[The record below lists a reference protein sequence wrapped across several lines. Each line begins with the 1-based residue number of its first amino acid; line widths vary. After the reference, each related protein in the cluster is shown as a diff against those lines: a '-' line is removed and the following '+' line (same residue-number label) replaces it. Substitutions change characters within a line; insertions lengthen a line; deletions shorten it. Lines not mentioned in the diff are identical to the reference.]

1 MSLIDKSID
10 INASSLNV
18 LPACIIE
25 AIYPIIKSIFVNSS
39 IDNDNSMIY
48 FDLEKKNGI
57 GFQASSSLLGI
68 KYLVNNNQHIYN
80 YLYNNSGKD
89 ALINDCKKI
98 YYNISA
104 NKDIISFSFTEGILD
119 FGIGYQKEIGYFEF
133 WLGNLHYHSNVDPDA
148 HLFIQNN
155 NIYKVQHYSVNYSSR
170 WLSTELPS
178 ITLNQ
183 LPLFIKQGNFNSLYE
198 VSSCA
203 ANRIFNKNEV
213 INSKGKYYRL
223 LYSYAAKL
231 ATNYYPDRGN
241 STVVFLAMEVADD

>member
-1 MSLIDKSID
+1 MSLIDKSIN
-10 INASSLNV
+10 INASSVNV

-25 AIYPIIKSIFVNSS
+25 AIYPIIKSIFINSS

-57 GFQASSSLLGI
+57 GFQVSSTYLVI
-68 KYLVNNNQHIYN
+68 KYLINNNQYIYN
-80 YLYNNSGKD
+80 YLYNNSSAD

-104 NKDIISFSFTEGILD
+104 NKDIISFSFFAGILD

-133 WLGNLHYHSNVDPDA
+133 WLGSLGTISNIDPYA

-155 NIYKVQHYSVNYSSR
+155 HIYKEQSYHYDFPSR
-170 WLSTELPS
+170 WLSAGLPS

-183 LPLFIKQGNFNSLYE
+183 LPLFIKEGNFNSLYE

-203 ANRIFNKNEV
+203 AKRVFNKNEV

-223 LYSYAAKL
+223 LYSYGAKRE
-231 ATNYYPDRGN
+231 NYVADRGDN
-241 STVVFLAMEVADD
+241 TVVFLAMEVTDN

>member
-10 INASSLNV
+10 INASSLDV

-57 GFQASSSLLGI
+57 GFELQAKASTRFLGI
-68 KYLVNNNQHIYN
+68 KYLINNNQYIYN
-80 YLYNNSGKD
+80 YMDDSTVNN
-89 ALINDCKKI
+89 CKKI
-98 YYNISA
+98 YYNISV

-133 WLGNLHYHSNVDPDA
+133 WLGGLGISNINPDA
-148 HLFIQNN
+148 HFFIQNN
-155 NIYKVQHYSVNYSSR
+155 NIYKKQEYSSHYTSSR
-170 WLSTELPS
+170 WISTELPS

-223 LYSYAAKL
+223 LYSYVVELVK
-231 ATNYYPDRGN
+231 NYYPDRGD

>member
-1 MSLIDKSID
+1 MSLIDKSIN
-10 INASSLNV
+10 INASSTSV

-25 AIYPIIKSIFVNSS
+25 AIYPIIKSIFLNSF
-39 IDNDNSMIY
+39 IDNDDSMIY

-57 GFQASSSLLGI
+57 GFQTNSSLLVI
-68 KYLVNNNQHIYN
+68 KYLINNNQYIYN
-80 YLYNNSGKD
+80 YLSNSSID
-89 ALINDCKKI
+89 DCKKI

-104 NKDIISFSFTEGILD
+104 NKDIISFSFFAGILD

-133 WLGNLHYHSNVDPDA
+133 WLGNLETTSNIDPDA

-155 NIYKVQHYSVNYSSR
+155 HIYKKQSYRYDFPSR
-170 WLSTELPS
+170 WLSAGLPS

-183 LPLFIKQGNFNSLYE
+183 LPLFIKEGNFNSLYE

-203 ANRIFNKNEV
+203 AKRVFNKNEV

-223 LYSYAAKL
+223 LYSYGAKRK
-231 ATNYYPDRGN
+231 NYTVDRGDN
-241 STVVFLAMEVADD
+241 TVVFLAMEVADD

>member
-1 MSLIDKSID
+1 MSLIDKSVV
-10 INASSLNV
+10 INASTYSE
-18 LPACIIE
+18 LPTKIIE
-25 AIYPIIKSIFVNSS
+25 IMHPIIKSIFLNSS
-39 IDNDNSMIY
+39 IDNGTSMIY

-57 GFQASSSLLGI
+57 GFQAGSSLLSI
-68 KYLVNNNQHIYN
+68 KYLINNNQYIYN
-80 YLYNNSGKD
+80 YVSSAGTSILNE
-89 ALINDCKKI
+89 CKKI

-104 NKDIISFSFTEGILD
+104 NQDIITFSFTEGILD
-119 FGIGYQKEIGYFEF
+119 FGIGYQKEVGYFEF
-133 WLGNLHYHSNVDPDA
+133 WLGNLNYLSSIDPNA

-155 NIYKVQHYSVNYSSR
+155 NIYKEQTYSYDYSSR

-183 LPLFIKQGNFNSLYE
+183 LPLFVMQGNFNNLYE

-203 ANRIFNKNEV
+203 TNRIFNKNEI

-223 LYSYAAKL
+223 LYSYAAKR
-231 ATNYYPDRGN
+231 ASNNSDRGD

>member
-1 MSLIDKSID
+1 MSLIDQSIN
-10 INASSLNV
+10 INVSSASV

-25 AIYPIIKSIFVNSS
+25 AIYPIIKSIFLNSS

-48 FDLEKKNGI
+48 FDLGKKNGI
-57 GFQASSSLLGI
+57 GFQTASYTLVI
-68 KYLVNNNQHIYN
+68 KYLVNNNQYIYN
-80 YLYNNSGKD
+80 YLYKGTSID
-89 ALINDCKKI
+89 LINNCKKI

-133 WLGNLHYHSNVDPDA
+133 WLGNLGYHSNIDSNV

-155 NIYKVQHYSVNYSSR
+155 NIYKKQDYSYDFPPR

-213 INSKGKYYRL
+213 INSRGKYYGL
-223 LYSYAAKL
+223 LYSYAVTL
-231 ATNYYPDRGN
+231 TGGNPDRGD

>member
-18 LPACIIE
+18 LSVCIIE
-25 AIYPIIKSIFVNSS
+25 AIYPIIKSIFLNSS

-57 GFQASSSLLGI
+57 GFQVYSTLLSI
-68 KYLVNNNQHIYN
+68 KYLINNNQYIYN
-80 YLYNNSGKD
+80 YVSSIDTSILNE
-89 ALINDCKKI
+89 CKKI

-104 NKDIISFSFTEGILD
+104 NQDIITFSFTEGILD
-119 FGIGYQKEIGYFEF
+119 FGIGYQKEVGYFEF
-133 WLGNLHYHSNVDPDA
+133 WLGNLNYLSSIDPNA

-155 NIYKVQHYSVNYSSR
+155 NIYKEQTYSYDYSSR
-170 WLSTELPS
+170 WLSTKLPS
-178 ITLNQ
+178 ITLSQ
-183 LPLFIKQGNFNSLYE
+183 LPLFVIQGNFNSLYE

-203 ANRIFNKNEV
+203 TNRIFNKNEV

-223 LYSYAAKL
+223 LYSYAAKR
-231 ATNYYPDRGN
+231 ADNNSDRGD

>member
-1 MSLIDKSID
+1 MSLIDKSIN
-10 INASSLNV
+10 INASSVSV

-25 AIYPIIKSIFVNSS
+25 AIYPIIKSIFLDSS
-39 IDNDNSMIY
+39 IDKFNSMIY

-57 GFQASSSLLGI
+57 GFQAGSSLLAI
-68 KYLVNNNQHIYN
+68 KYLINNNQHIYN
-80 YLYNNSGKD
+80 YLYNDTSID

-133 WLGNLHYHSNVDPDA
+133 WLGNLGYHSNIDSNV

-155 NIYKVQHYSVNYSSR
+155 NIYKKQDYHYNYPSR

-203 ANRIFNKNEV
+203 SNRIFNKNEV

-223 LYSYAAKL
+223 LYSYVAKYSGYDL
-231 ATNYYPDRGN
+231 DRGDH
-241 STVVFLAMEVADD
+241 TVVFLAMEVADD

>member
-1 MSLIDKSID
+1 MSLIDKSIN
-10 INASSLNV
+10 INASSSSV

-25 AIYPIIKSIFVNSS
+25 AIYPIIKSIFLNSS

-57 GFQASSSLLGI
+57 EFQVNSYSLVI
-68 KYLVNNNQHIYN
+68 KYLINNNQYIYN
-80 YLYNNSGKD
+80 YLYKGSSID
-89 ALINDCKKI
+89 LINSCKKI

-133 WLGNLHYHSNVDPDA
+133 WLGNLHYQSNVDPDA

-155 NIYKVQHYSVNYSSR
+155 NIYKKQEYSYDFSPR

-183 LPLFIKQGNFNSLYE
+183 LPLIIKQGNFNSLYE

-223 LYSYAAKL
+223 LYSYAVTL
-231 ATNYYPDRGN
+231 TGGNPDRGD

>member
-1 MSLIDKSID
+1 MSLIDKSIN
-10 INASSLNV
+10 INAPSTSA
-18 LPACIIE
+18 LPAYIIE
-25 AIYPIIKSIFVNSS
+25 AIYPIIKSIFLNSS
-39 IDNDNSMIY
+39 IDNFNSMIY

-57 GFQASSSLLGI
+57 GFKASSDLLTI
-68 KYLVNNNQHIYN
+68 KYLINNNQYIYN
-80 YLYNNSGKD
+80 YLYNAATNG
-89 ALINDCKKI
+89 LINDCKKI

-133 WLGNLHYHSNVDPDA
+133 WLGNLHYRSEIDPDV

-155 NIYKVQHYSVNYSSR
+155 NIYKRQHYNYDYSSR

-183 LPLFIKQGNFNSLYE
+183 LPLIIKQGNFNSLYE

-231 ATNYYPDRGN
+231 ATNYNSDCGDRA
-241 STVVFLAMEVADD
+241 VVYLAMEVADD

>member
-1 MSLIDKSID
+1 MSLIDKSIN
-10 INASSLNV
+10 INASSASV
-18 LPACIIE
+18 LSACIIE
-25 AIYPIIKSIFVNSS
+25 AIYPIITSIFLNSS

-57 GFQASSSLLGI
+57 GFQVNSVLLSI
-68 KYLVNNNQHIYN
+68 KYLINNNQYIYN
-80 YLYNNSGKD
+80 YLTSSRTND
-89 ALINDCKKI
+89 LINDCKKI

-133 WLGNLHYHSNVDPDA
+133 WLGNLHYQSNIDPKA

-155 NIYKVQHYSVNYSSR
+155 NIYKEQIYNYNFSSR

-183 LPLFIKQGNFNSLYE
+183 LPLFVIQGNFNSLYE

-203 ANRIFNKNEV
+203 TNRIFNKNEV

-223 LYSYAAKL
+223 LYSYVVKFTGL
-231 ATNYYPDRGN
+231 TTDRGN

>member
-1 MSLIDKSID
+1 MSLIDKSIN
-10 INASSLNV
+10 INASSTSV

-25 AIYPIIKSIFVNSS
+25 AIYPIIKSIFLNSS

-57 GFQASSSLLGI
+57 GFKVSSSLLAI
-68 KYLVNNNQHIYN
+68 KYLINNNQYIYN
-80 YLYNNSGKD
+80 YLYEDSSTD

-133 WLGNLHYHSNVDPDA
+133 WLGNLGYDSNIDSNA

-155 NIYKVQHYSVNYSSR
+155 NIYKKQEYSYDYPSR

-183 LPLFIKQGNFNSLYE
+183 LPLLIKQGNFNSLYE

-203 ANRIFNKNEV
+203 SNRIFNKNEV

-223 LYSYAAKL
+223 LCSYEAKR
-231 ATNYYPDRGN
+231 ASSVSDRGDRA
-241 STVVFLAMEVADD
+241 VVFLAMEVADD

>member
-1 MSLIDKSID
+1 MSLIDKSIN
-10 INASSLNV
+10 INASSASV
-18 LPACIIE
+18 LSACIIE
-25 AIYPIIKSIFVNSS
+25 AIYPIITSIFLNSS

-57 GFQASSSLLGI
+57 GFQANSTLSI
-68 KYLVNNNQHIYN
+68 KYLINNNQYIYN
-80 YLYNNSGKD
+80 YLTNSNING
-89 ALINDCKKI
+89 LINDCKKI

-133 WLGNLHYHSNVDPDA
+133 WLGNLHYRSNIDPNA

-155 NIYKVQHYSVNYSSR
+155 NIYKEQTYSYDYSSR

-183 LPLFIKQGNFNSLYE
+183 LPLFIMQGNFNSLYE

-203 ANRIFNKNEV
+203 TNRIFNKNEI

-231 ATNYYPDRGN
+231 AGNNSDRGD
-241 STVVFLAMEVADD
+241 STVIFLAMEVADD

>member
-18 LPACIIE
+18 LSVCIIE
-25 AIYPIIKSIFVNSS
+25 AIYPIIKSIFLNSS

-57 GFQASSSLLGI
+57 GFQVNSTLLSI
-68 KYLVNNNQHIYN
+68 KYLINNNQYIYN
-80 YLYNNSGKD
+80 YMTESS
-89 ALINDCKKI
+89 INGILDNCKKI

-133 WLGNLHYHSNVDPDA
+133 WLGNLHYQSNIDPNA

-155 NIYKVQHYSVNYSSR
+155 SIYKEQTYNYDYSSR

-183 LPLFIKQGNFNSLYE
+183 LPLFITQGNFNNLYE
-198 VSSCA
+198 VSSCST
-203 ANRIFNKNEV
+203 NRIFNKNEV

-231 ATNYYPDRGN
+231 AGNNSDRGD
-241 STVVFLAMEVADD
+241 STVVFLAMEVTDD

>member
-1 MSLIDKSID
+1 MSLIDKSIN
-10 INASSLNV
+10 INASSTSALS
-18 LPACIIE
+18 ACIIE
-25 AIYPIIKSIFVNSS
+25 AIYPIITSIFSNSS

-57 GFQASSSLLGI
+57 GFQANSTLSI
-68 KYLVNNNQHIYN
+68 KYLINNNQYIYN
-80 YLYNNSGKD
+80 YLTNSNING
-89 ALINDCKKI
+89 LINDCKKI

-133 WLGNLHYHSNVDPDA
+133 WLGNLHYQSNIDSRA

-155 NIYKVQHYSVNYSSR
+155 NIYKEQTYAADYSSR

-183 LPLFIKQGNFNSLYE
+183 LPLFIIQGNFNSLYE

-203 ANRIFNKNEV
+203 TNRIFNKNEI

-223 LYSYAAKL
+223 LYSYAVKL
-231 ATNYYPDRGN
+231 ANSHPDRGA
-241 STVVFLAMEVADD
+241 STVIFLAMEVADD